1 MTNIIAGLLYTKE
14 DEWIKVDGDE
24 ATIGVTDFAQDALSD
39 IVFAE
44 LPSVGDSFAIGDA
57 FGVIESVKASAEL
70 YAPITGDITAVNEP
84 ILDEPEQ
91 LNTAPYDAW
100 LVKMS
105 IDDASQLEG
114 LMDAAAYETYCQD
127 R

>member
-1 MTNIIAGLLYTKE
+1 MTTIISGLLYTKE
-14 DEWIKVDGDE
+14 DEWIKIDDSE
-24 ATIGVTDFAQDALSD
+24 ATIGVTDFAQNSLSD

-44 LPSVGDSFAIGDA
+44 LPAVGDEYAAGDS

-70 YAPITGDITAVNEP
+70 YTPITGNVLAINESV
-84 ILDEPEQ
+84 LDEPEQ
-91 LNTAPYDAW
+91 LNKTPYKAW

-105 IDDASQLEG
+105 LNDASDIEG
-114 LMDAAAYETYCQD
+114 LMDAAAYEAYCQD